1 MDVLDLLIIL
11 LTDSKGE
18 LLLYLDIVELL
29 VAVFVLVCVLVFN
42 AEIVEIYEGRDVYVI
57 NAERVDDFEGN
68 DDDDGKIL
76 FNSL

>member
-11 LTDSKGE
+11 LRDSKGE
-18 LLLYLDIVELL
+18 LLLDLDIVELL

-68 DDDDGKIL
+68 DEDDGKIL

>member
-18 LLLYLDIVELL
+18 LLLDLDIVELL

-68 DDDDGKIL
+68 DEDDGKIL

>member
-18 LLLYLDIVELL
+18 LLLDLDIVELL

-68 DDDDGKIL
+68 AEDDGKIL

>member
-11 LTDSKGE
+11 LTESKGE
-18 LLLYLDIVELL
+18 LLLDLDIVELL

-68 DDDDGKIL
+68 DEDDGKIL